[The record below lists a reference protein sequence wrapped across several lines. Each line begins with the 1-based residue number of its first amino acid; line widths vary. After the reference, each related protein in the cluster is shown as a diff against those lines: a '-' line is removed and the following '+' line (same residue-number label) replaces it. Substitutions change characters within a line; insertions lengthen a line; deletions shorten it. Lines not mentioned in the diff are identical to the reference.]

1 MAEISTLARPY
12 AKAAFAVAEE
22 SKDYK
27 SWSVMLA
34 TMANVVR
41 LPAVK
46 ALLDSPA
53 ISADDKVAKLAETC
67 SDEVFDAGKNL
78 LSVMAENKRL
88 ELIPEV
94 AEQFESLRAEAEHFA
109 DVVVT
114 SAYELSAAELKTI
127 TEKMKARLGKDI
139 QIAQEIDAAL
149 IGGAVIRSGDLVI
162 DGSIRSKLG
171 KLAEAMNS

>member
-27 SWSVMLA
+27 SWSAML
-34 TMANVVR
+34 TTLANVVR
-41 LPAVK
+41 LPAVV

-53 ISADDKVAKLAETC
+53 ISAEDKVAKLAETC
-67 SDEVFDAGKNL
+67 NEDVFDAGKNL
-78 LSVMAENKRL
+78 LTVMAENKRL
-88 ELIPEV
+88 ELLPEV
-94 AEQFESLRAEAEHFA
+94 AEQFDSLRAEAEHSA

-114 SAYELSAAELKTI
+114 SAFELSAAELEKI
-127 TEKMKARLGKDI
+127 AVKMKARLGKDI
-139 QIAQEIDAAL
+139 QIAQEVDAAL